1 MMRVSYPV
9 LLRCLTLAAACQL
22 PGCGNTGSV
31 FDLETNDPKQDQHK
45 IAEFYVHEAM
55 RLRHMAQDYDHRV
68 AVYER
73 LFGPHSDWVEGAR
86 LLAHSY
92 EAAAQEQERIAAR
105 HQHLHDRRFHA
116 AHQESR

>member
-1 MMRVSYPV
+1 MRVSC
-9 LLRCLTLAAACQL
+9 LAMFRCLALAAVCQL
-22 PGCGNTGSV
+22 SACGNTTSV

-73 LFGPHSDWVEGAR
+73 LFGRHSDWVEGAR

-116 AHQESR
+116 ADRESR